1 MEFRATPE
9 IRYALENARPV
20 VALEST
26 IVAHGFPA
34 PDNLAVGTALEA
46 AVREAGAVPATI
58 AVIDGV
64 PKIGLARPE
73 LERLAADP
81 GLAKCSTRDIAALMT
96 GRKSGATTVAA
107 TAYLAHAAGI
117 RVFATGGIGGV
128 HRGSGGDISADLV
141 EIARSPV
148 AVVSAGAKAILDLP
162 ATLEALETLN
172 VPVVGF
178 GCDEFPAFYSAT
190 SGLKLDH
197 RFDEVGALAKM
208 VDNHLRLARGGLLVC
223 NPPPAEAALGRA
235 EVEDLVALAIADARK
250 AGIVGKA
257 VTPYLLKTINAL
269 SGGRTLVCNK
279 ALAISNAGLGGRLA
293 AALCA

>member
-1 MEFRATPE
+1 MLDPRYRRPDGCPQERRDHGCRDRLSRACRRYPR
-9 IRYALENARPV
+9 IRDRRDRRR
-20 VALEST
+20 
-26 IVAHGFPA
+26 A
-34 PDNLAVGTALEA
+34 P
-46 AVREAGAVPATI
+46 
-58 AVIDGV
+58 
-64 PKIGLARPE
+64 
-73 LERLAADP
+73 
-81 GLAKCSTRDIAALMT
+81 
-96 GRKSGATTVAA
+96 
-107 TAYLAHAAGI
+107 
-117 RVFATGGIGGV
+117 
-128 HRGSGGDISADLV
+128 GSGGDISADLV

-197 RFDEVGALAKM
+197 RFDEVGVLAKM

-223 NPPPAEAALGRA
+223 NPPPAEAALGSA
-235 EVEDLVALAIADARK
+235 EVEDLVARAVADARK